1 MVSNCSRCVN
11 GIPSP
16 GFDVEILRAILYPQI
31 NGLESNPGKNDALQK
46 QYTHTADRPGHSIAH
61 RSTETSMT
69 GQISPGTHTSES
81 FPVAPEISVILP
93 VYNGENTLE
102 KAVYSLGCLKKV
114 NAELVIVDDGSS
126 DGTSHVAG
134 KIQSQLGRD
143 RVRILS
149 GSHRG
154 VVDAA
159 NRAIDASRGRWI
171 ARMDADD
178 WSSPHRLR
186 RQLEY
191 ARQHNLDVVSS
202 LVKIVSPDGHPVLS
216 LEGYENW
223 LNQCLSPEEIL
234 AARFI
239 ELPIPNPTILAK
251 REVFELKYR
260 HGNFPEDYD
269 MWLRAAAC
277 GFRIGKVPRTLYWWT
292 DHPNRLT
299 RNQSIYTK
307 AAFINAKKEHLVN
320 GPLQGV
326 TQCDFWGAGA
336 EGKSWILWFQK
347 LGIHIRTLVDVH
359 PGKIGQTIH
368 GIPVISPDQIPTAP
382 LFPIFIAV
390 GVPEGRRQIHNFIIN
405 HLPHTPGQDAWFLA

>member
-1 MVSNCSRCVN
+1 M
-11 GIPSP
+11 
-16 GFDVEILRAILYPQI
+16 
-31 NGLESNPGKNDALQK
+31 
-46 QYTHTADRPGHSIAH
+46 
-61 RSTETSMT
+61 
-69 GQISPGTHTSES
+69 
-81 FPVAPEISVILP
+81 
-93 VYNGENTLE
+93 
-102 KAVYSLGCLKKV
+102 
-114 NAELVIVDDGSS
+114 
-126 DGTSHVAG
+126 
-134 KIQSQLGRD
+134 
-143 RVRILS
+143 
-149 GSHRG
+149 
-154 VVDAA
+154 
-159 NRAIDASRGRWI
+159 
-171 ARMDADD
+171 
-178 WSSPHRLR
+178 
-186 RQLEY
+186 EY

-390 GVPEGRRQIHNFIIN
+390 GVPEGAARFITSSSTTFPIPRARMPGF
-405 HLPHTPGQDAWFLA
+405 LPDRALKKIEKNGLADDRSGNRLNSHEVAVT